1 VVDQR
6 YREQAAG
13 EVAALCQ
20 FDDAVGQ
27 SVCVGPLA
35 EASQAGADA
44 FGGVGREDGSA
55 CAQVG
60 DLVEVVQSVEVN
72 QETGP

>member
-1 VVDQR
+1 MVDQR
-6 YREQAAG
+6 YREQAAS

-20 FDDAVGQ
+20 FGDAVGQ

-35 EASQAGADA
+35 EASQADTDA
-44 FGGVGREDGSA
+44 FGGAGREDGSA

-60 DLVEVVQSVEVN
+60 DLVEIVQSVEVD
-72 QETGP
+72 Q